1 MKQLIQLFA
10 FAFLMIAPI
19 QIANAQSKVAHI
31 DVQKLITDMPE
42 VIAAQKELE
51 KLQKTYTNDIQNTI
65 KELQVKQQTYSADA
79 ANQTEITNQARADEL
94 QSMQQNIQKFEQT
107 AAQDLQKKQQN
118 MMTPLIE
125 KARAAIEKVA
135 AAQGFDYVL
144 DSTPGGFVIM
154 AKGKDLIED
163 VKKELGF

>member
-1 MKQLIQLFA
+1 MKQLIQLFT
-10 FAFLMIAPI
+10 FAFLIIAPT
-19 QIANAQSKVAHI
+19 QIVSAQSKVAHI

-42 VIAAQKELE
+42 VITAQKELE
-51 KLQKTYTNDIQNTI
+51 KLQKTYSTDIQNTV
-65 KELQVKQQTYSADA
+65 KEFQVKQQTYAADA
-79 ANQTEITNQARADEL
+79 PNQTEITNQARAEEL

-107 AAQDLQKKQQN
+107 AAQDLQKKQKD

-125 KARAAIEKVA
+125 KARAAIEIVA

-154 AKGKDLIED
+154 AKGKDLLED

>member
-79 ANQTEITNQARADEL
+79 ANQTEITNQARAEEL
-94 QSMQQNIQKFEQT
+94 QSMQQNIQKFEKT
-107 AAQDLQKKQQN
+107 AGEDLQKKQQN

>member
-1 MKQLIQLFA
+1 MKHLILLFT
-10 FAFLMIAPI
+10 FALLLIAPI
-19 QIANAQSKVAHI
+19 QVANSQSKVAHI

-51 KLQKTYTNDIQNTI
+51 KLQKTYTTDIQNTI

-79 ANQTEITNQARADEL
+79 ANQTEITNQARAEEL
-94 QSMQQNIQKFEQT
+94 QAMQQNIQKFEQT
-107 AAQDLQKKQQN
+107 AAQDLQKKQQD
-118 MMTPLIE
+118 MMSPLIE

-144 DSTPGGFVIM
+144 DATPGGFVIM
-154 AKGKDLIED
+154 AKGKDLLVD
-163 VKKELGF
+163 VKNELGF

>member
-10 FAFLMIAPI
+10 ITFLLIAPI
-19 QIANAQSKVAHI
+19 QVANSQSKVAHI
-31 DVQKLITDMPE
+31 DVQQLITDMPE

-79 ANQTEITNQARADEL
+79 ANQTEVTNQARAEEL
-94 QSMQQNIQKFEQT
+94 QAMQHNIQKFEQT
-107 AAQDLQKKQQN
+107 AAQDLQKKQKD
-118 MMTPLIE
+118 MMSPLIE
-125 KARAAIEKVA
+125 KARKAIEIIA

-154 AKGKDLIED
+154 AKGKDLMVD
-163 VKKELGF
+163 VKNELGF